1 MQINNRNIA
10 VDEFGEGPAMLLV
23 HGLGGTSNF
32 WRPVV
37 NEFMDRYRVVVPDLP
52 SAGRSDIDPAV
63 SIESLADDML
73 AVLDALDIDQ
83 LHLTG
88 HSMGTIVCQH
98 MAARLGDRVRDLVL
112 LGPLAEPPE
121 AARAALAGRAKS
133 AREDGMTGIAD
144 VIADVAL
151 AADTKAGNP
160 NAQGF
165 VREMLLRQNPEAYAL
180 SCEALARA
188 ERAAPEKIACRSLLI
203 TGDEDVVAPEDNVRT
218 LAGQLDDAETL
229 ILESCGH
236 WTLTEQPGPVIDAM
250 NKFYR

>member
-1 MQINNRNIA
+1 
-10 VDEFGEGPAMLLV
+10 MLLV

-32 WRPVV
+32 WRPVI
-37 NEFMDRYRVVVPDLP
+37 NEFMDRHRIVAPDLP
-52 SAGRSDIDPAV
+52 SAGRSDVDPQV
-63 SIESLADDML
+63 SIESLADDMI
-73 AVLDALDIDQ
+73 AVLDALDIGE
-83 LHLTG
+83 LHLIG
-88 HSMGTIVCQH
+88 HSKGTIVCQH
-98 MAARLGDRVRDLVL
+98 MAARLGDRIRDLVL

-121 AARAALAGRAKS
+121 AARTALAARAES
-133 AREDGMTGIAD
+133 ARENGMTGIAD

-151 AADTKAGNP
+151 AADTKKNKP

-188 ERAAPEKIACRSLLI
+188 ERAAPEKIVCRSLLI

-218 LAGQLDDAETL
+218 LAGQLGNAETL

-236 WTLTEQPGPVIDAM
+236 WTLTERPGAVIEAM
-250 NKFYR
+250 NTFYR